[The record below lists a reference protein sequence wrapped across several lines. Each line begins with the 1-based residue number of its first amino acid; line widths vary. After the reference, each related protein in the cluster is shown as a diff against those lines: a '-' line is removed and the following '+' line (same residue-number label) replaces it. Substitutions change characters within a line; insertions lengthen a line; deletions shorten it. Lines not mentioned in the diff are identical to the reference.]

1 MKHTTFTWLGQ
12 AGLFF
17 EIGGLTVMVDPYL
30 SDSCATVACHR
41 HMPIDERFLSMTPD
55 VLLLTHNH
63 LDHTDPET
71 LSHIL
76 RENTAVTVLCP
87 RSSWQHVRTY
97 PGSHNPVQVSPGVVW
112 TQGEVTFTAVG
123 AAHSDPD
130 AVGFLMHDGER
141 TYYITGDTLYA
152 PSLLSGFPPID
163 TVFLPINGRGNNMNA
178 ADAAKLATQIGAR
191 RACPIH
197 WGMLDTLTSEIFRYD
212 EVLLPQ
218 LYVPITL

>member
-30 SDSCATVACHR
+30 SDSCAAVACHR
-41 HMPIDERFLSMTPD
+41 HMPIDERFLSVTPD
-55 VLLLTHNH
+55 VLLLTHDH

-71 LSHIL
+71 LTHIL
-76 RENTAVTVLCP
+76 RENTSVTVLCP
-87 RSSWQHVRTY
+87 RSSWQRVRTY
-97 PGSHNPVQVSPGVVW
+97 PGSHNPVQMTPGVVW

-130 AVGFLMHDGER
+130 AIGFLMHDGER

-152 PSLLSGFPPID
+152 PSLLKGFPPID
-163 TVFLPINGRGNNMNA
+163 TVFLPINGRGNNMNPT
-178 ADAAKLATQIGAR
+178 DAAKLASQIGAK

-197 WGMLDTLTSEIFRYD
+197 WGMLDTLTPESFRYD
-212 EVLLPQ
+212 EVLIPQ
-218 LYVPITL
+218 LYLPITL